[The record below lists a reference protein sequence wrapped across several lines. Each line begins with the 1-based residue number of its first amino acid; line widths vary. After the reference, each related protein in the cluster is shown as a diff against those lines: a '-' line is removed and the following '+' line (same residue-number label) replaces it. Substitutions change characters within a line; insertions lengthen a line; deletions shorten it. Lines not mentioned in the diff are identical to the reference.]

1 MNDQDTGR
9 GFLTG
14 LIIGAVTG
22 AIAGA
27 AVALLYAP
35 KSGAETRSLVK
46 EKAGQAAEKVKEAV
60 AKTKEA
66 AINAEKKIEEKFR
79 PKTTEE

>member
-35 KSGAETRSLVK
+35 KSGAETRILVK
-46 EKAGQAAEKVKEAV
+46 EKAGQAAEKVKEAA